1 MMVPHKMAALSAAE
15 LEKAVAIEAKEF
27 EKTYR
32 WLEEH
37 FPPTFLAEIS
47 SSERILIARNLLSF
61 SLQDHFSQI
70 HLKDHAIILCNDA
83 PDADLQI
90 LKKYTHCAI
99 RYYRAFV
106 SNEPL
111 EKGGKKLRI
120 SLLIF
125 RETVE
130 KLSPVKR
137 EEVSRLVKARNPT
150 LKDSEIENL
159 LHHLTPR
166 FLHSMTEERLK
177 VALDMFFR
185 AQTRDL
191 CQYEIKRNENWREK
205 NGPSLQLVMAWRNV
219 PTSKFLSRLAQ
230 TADTHGLAIRKIVAA
245 YVEPYSTSS
254 ILVLSLGLHGLKGG
268 AAWDEADIDDFL
280 QEIVLLKY
288 FETDDA
294 VHDTFVKTSLL
305 RGNEAHLV
313 RNFTSFIHQALVHG
327 DPNLYSYDH
336 IVEGLCRHPELTVL
350 LCKLFEVKLH
360 PEKRDAKR
368 FEELRKQL
376 VESIEKIDTGGSSN
390 DQLRKNIL
398 KQGLA
403 FIQCC
408 LKTNAYRHNKS
419 AFSFRLDPSYLSGLP
434 YDRSVKFP
442 EIPYGIF
449 FIRGMHYI
457 GFNIRF
463 KDLAR
468 GGVRTVV
475 PERMEQ
481 YLSERNTIFA
491 EAYNLA
497 LTQQKKNKDIPEGGA
512 KTAILL
518 EPYSVFAEEE
528 EMYSREMELD
538 GLESRVRE
546 EKLKLYQKHHKL
558 NYLFESQRSFVES
571 LMTLINCD
579 EEGNLRAKDVIDEL
593 KRPEYIYLGP
603 DENMLGEMLTW
614 IVNYS
619 VESKYKPGRAFM
631 SSSPRSGLNHKEIGV
646 TSFGVNIFLQEA
658 LKSIGI
664 HPEKDPFTIKIS
676 GGPDGDVAGNALHIL
691 ATRYPKT
698 ANLLALTDV
707 SGTIQDPKGL
717 DWNEIERLFKE
728 ALPIASYPPEKLSDS
743 GFLLNLRMKREESA
757 FVQQTA
763 CYRKKNGKVIE
774 EWLSGNEMNYLYRS
788 NVHQTKTDAFVPG
801 GGRPRTLNESN
812 YQSFLDETGKPTSKI
827 IVEGANLYLTP
838 EARRALELLGVIVLK
853 DSSCN
858 KGGVMCSSLEV
869 LASLCMSEEDFIAQK
884 SEYIKEVLD
893 IIGKAALNEA
903 SLILRTHRE
912 TGEFFTDI
920 SEKISQKINLF
931 KYQLLDH
938 LETVELPKD
947 PKDPLTRCLI
957 HYCPPLLKTKYLKNV
972 LHMPDIHKKAIISCY
987 IGSKLVYKKG
997 LSWNPA
1003 ISDILP
1009 LIAQDPDLFEDE
1021 YHRKRD

>member
-1 MMVPHKMAALSAAE
+1 MDFSHKMAALSAAE
-15 LEKAVAIEAKEF
+15 LKQAVSLEAEEF
-27 EKTYR
+27 EKTYL
-32 WLEEH
+32 WVEEH
-37 FPPTFLAEIS
+37 FPPAFLAEVS

-61 SLQDHFSQI
+61 ALQDHFSQI
-70 HLKDHAIILCNDA
+70 HLKDRAIILCNDA
-83 PDADLQI
+83 PDADLNI
-90 LKKYTHCAI
+90 LKKYTQYAV
-99 RYYRAFV
+99 RYYRAFI
-106 SNEPL
+106 SNEPFG
-111 EKGGKKLRI
+111 KGGKKLRI
-120 SLLIF
+120 SLLLF
-125 RETVE
+125 REPSDVEE
-130 KLSPVKR
+130 KLESKER
-137 EEVSRLVKARNPT
+137 AEISELVKARNPT
-150 LKDSEIENL
+150 LSDPEIENL

-166 FLHSMTEERLK
+166 FLRSMTKERLTM
-177 VALDMFFR
+177 ALDMYFR

-191 CQYEIKRNENWREK
+191 CQYEIRKNENWKEK

-230 TADTHGLAIRKIVAA
+230 TADAHGLAIRKIVAA
-245 YVEPYSTSS
+245 YVEPYSTES
-254 ILVLSLGLHGLKGG
+254 ILILSLGLHGIKGG

-288 FETDDA
+288 FETNDVVQA
-294 VHDTFVKTSLL
+294 TFVNTSLL
-305 RGNEAHLV
+305 TGNEAHLV
-313 RNFTSFIHQALVHG
+313 RNFASFIHQALVHG
-327 DPNLYSYDH
+327 DPNLYSFDH
-336 IVEGLCRHPELTVL
+336 VLEGLCRHPELTVL
-350 LCKLFEVKLH
+350 LCKLFEAKLH
-360 PEKRDAKR
+360 PQKRDKKR
-368 FEELRKQL
+368 FDELRKQF
-376 VESIEKIDTGGSSN
+376 VESVEKLDTGQAAN
-390 DQLRKNIL
+390 DQRRKNIL
-398 KQGLA
+398 KLGLA
-403 FIQCC
+403 FIHSC

-419 AFSFRLDPSYLSGLP
+419 AFSFRLDPSYLDQLP

-468 GGVRTVV
+468 GGVRTVT
-475 PERMEQ
+475 PEKMEQ
-481 YLSERNTIFA
+481 YLTERNNIFA

-518 EPYSVFAEEE
+518 EPYEVFAEEE
-528 EMYSREMELD
+528 QMYIREMELEQLD
-538 GLESRVRE
+538 AKVRE
-546 EKLKLYQKHHKL
+546 EKLKLYQKHSKL
-558 NYLFESQRSFVES
+558 NFLFESQRSFIEN

-579 EEGNLRAKDVIDEL
+579 DEGKLRAKDVVDEL

-603 DENMLGEMLTW
+603 DENMLNDMLIW

-619 VESKYKPGRAFM
+619 VASQYKPGRAFM
-631 SSSPRSGLNHKEIGV
+631 SSSPKSGINHKEIGV
-646 TSFGVNIFLQEA
+646 TSFGVNVFLHEA
-658 LKSIGI
+658 LEYVGI

-698 ANLLALTDV
+698 AKLLALTDV

-717 DWNEIERLFKE
+717 DWTEIDRLFRE
-728 ALPIASYPPEKLSDS
+728 GLSISNYPPEKLSDG
-743 GFLLNLRMKREESA
+743 GFLLNLRMKREPSA

-763 CYRKKNGKVIE
+763 CYRKKNGKVLE
-774 EWLSGNEMNYLYRS
+774 EWLSGNEMNYLYRN

-812 YQSFLDETGKPTSKI
+812 YQSFLDETGKPTSKM

-869 LASLCMSEEDFIAQK
+869 LSSLCMSEEDFIAQK
-884 SEYIKEVLD
+884 KQYVKEVLD

-903 SLILRTHRE
+903 RLILRTHKE

-931 KYQLLDH
+931 KYQLLEH
-938 LETVELPKD
+938 LEPLELSKD
-947 PKDPLTRCLI
+947 PNDPLIRCLI

-987 IGSKLVYKKG
+987 IASRLVYRKG
-997 LSWNPA
+997 LSWSPA

-1009 LIAQDPDLFEDE
+1009 LISQDPDLFEN
-1021 YHRKRD
+1021 Y

>member
-1 MMVPHKMAALSAAE
+1 M
-15 LEKAVAIEAKEF
+15 
-27 EKTYR
+27 
-32 WLEEH
+32 
-37 FPPTFLAEIS
+37 
-47 SSERILIARNLLSF
+47 
-61 SLQDHFSQI
+61 
-70 HLKDHAIILCNDA
+70 
-83 PDADLQI
+83 
-90 LKKYTHCAI
+90 
-99 RYYRAFV
+99 
-106 SNEPL
+106 
-111 EKGGKKLRI
+111 
-120 SLLIF
+120 
-125 RETVE
+125 
-130 KLSPVKR
+130 
-137 EEVSRLVKARNPT
+137 
-150 LKDSEIENL
+150 
-159 LHHLTPR
+159 
-166 FLHSMTEERLK
+166 
-177 VALDMFFR
+177 ALDMFFR

-191 CQYEIKRNENWREK
+191 CQYETRRNENWKEK

-230 TADTHGLAIRKIVAA
+230 TAADHGLAIRKIVAT
-245 YVEPYSTSS
+245 YVEPYSTESVL
-254 ILVLSLGLHGLKGG
+254 ILSLGLHGLKGG
-268 AAWDEADIDDFL
+268 AAWDETDIDDFL

-288 FETDDA
+288 FETNDA
-294 VHDTFVKTSLL
+294 IHETFVKTSLL

-313 RNFTSFIHQALVHG
+313 RNFVSFIHQALVHG

-336 IVEGLCRHPELTVL
+336 VLEGLCRHPELTVL
-350 LCKLFEVKLH
+350 LCKLFEAKLH
-360 PEKRDAKR
+360 PQKRDKKC
-368 FEELRKQL
+368 FDKLRKQF
-376 VESIEKIDTGGSSN
+376 VESVEKLDTGQATN
-390 DQLRKNIL
+390 DLRRKNIL
-398 KQGLA
+398 KLGLA
-403 FIQCC
+403 FIHSC

-419 AFSFRLDPSYLSGLP
+419 AFSFRLDPSYLDQLP

-468 GGVRTVV
+468 GGVRTVT
-475 PERMEQ
+475 PEKIEQ
-481 YLSERNTIFA
+481 YLTERNNIFA

-518 EPYSVFAEEE
+518 EPYDVFAREEQ
-528 EMYSREMELD
+528 MYSREMELEKLD
-538 GLESRVRE
+538 PMIRE

-558 NYLFESQRSFVES
+558 SFLFESQRSFIEN

-579 EEGNLRAKDVIDEL
+579 EEGNLRAKDVVDEL
-593 KRPEYIYLGP
+593 NRPEYIYLGP
-603 DENMLGEMLTW
+603 DENMMNDMLIW

-619 VESKYKPGRAFM
+619 VQSKYKPARAFM
-631 SSSPRSGLNHKEIGV
+631 SSSPRSGINHKEIGV
-646 TSFGVNIFLQEA
+646 TSFGVNVFLHEA
-658 LKSIGI
+658 LEYIGI

-691 ATRYPKT
+691 ANRYPKT
-698 ANLLALTDV
+698 AKLLALTDV

-717 DWNEIERLFKE
+717 DWIEIERLFRE
-728 ALPIASYPPEKLSDS
+728 GLPINSYPPEKLSDG
-743 GFLLNLRMKREESA
+743 GFLLNIRMKREPSA

-763 CYRKKNGKVIE
+763 CYRKRNGKIVE
-774 EWLSGNEMNYLYRS
+774 EWLSGNEMNHLYRN

-812 YQSFLDETGKPTSKI
+812 YQSFLDETGKSTSKI
-827 IVEGANLYLTP
+827 IIEGANLYLTP

-884 SEYIKEVLD
+884 DQYVKEVLD

-903 SLILRTHRE
+903 RLILRTHRE

-938 LETVELPKD
+938 LEPLELPKD
-947 PKDPLTRCLI
+947 SKDPLIRCLI
-957 HYCPPLLKTKYLKNV
+957 HYCPPMLKTKYLKNV

-987 IGSKLVYKKG
+987 IGSRLVYKKG

-1003 ISDILP
+1003 ISDVLP
-1009 LIAQDPDLFEDE
+1009 LISQDPDLFED
-1021 YHRKRD
+1021 